1 MLATCLLSLQG
12 TPYIYEG
19 DELGMTNAYFKDLS
33 QYRDIESLNAF
44 KELTGA
50 GLISADEMMACLALR
65 SRDNARTP
73 VQWDDSP
80 NAGFTAGTP
89 GSR

>member
-50 GLISADEMMACLALR
+50 GLISADEMMECLASAAGTTPAPR
-65 SRDNARTP
+65 SSGTTPLTP
-73 VQWDDSP
+73 VLPPAPLD
-80 NAGFTAGTP
+80 
-89 GSR
+89 